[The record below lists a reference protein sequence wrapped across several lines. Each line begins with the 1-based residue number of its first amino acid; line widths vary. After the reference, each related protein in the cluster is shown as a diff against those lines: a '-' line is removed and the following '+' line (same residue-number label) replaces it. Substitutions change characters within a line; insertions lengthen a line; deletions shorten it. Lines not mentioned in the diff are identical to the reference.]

1 MESKGKLASD
11 ELPANET
18 PAYSGRRLIELDSLR
33 GLAACSVAIYHLVL
47 GWFSFRQPAGITS
60 VLLKTLYP
68 IYAGPEAVRLFF
80 VLSGMVL
87 AISFGYER
95 QRQSY
100 RSFLSKRVMR
110 IYIPYLFALI
120 LAVLGASKWH
130 GPIDH
135 SAIKNC
141 CWSDPVSPA
150 LVLQHVLF
158 IGDYDFG
165 QLNPVFWSLV
175 HEMRISIIFPL
186 LFMVVRRLTNRG
198 AILLAGGCTL
208 SSMLILRLLPQFVS
222 PILPMSC
229 VMTVHYL
236 ALFIMGILLARN
248 LGGISMWY
256 ARQSNARRLALLLFS
271 LVIYS
276 FTGIVSQ
283 ALFGSHLK
291 LVIGLSDWGTAAGA
305 AGIIVTC
312 HSSLRARL
320 FLHSKVPLFLGRI
333 SYSLYLIH
341 IPILLALVFSLQQI
355 GAAREIVI
363 VPAYFLASLV
373 AAYTFCVLIEEPFL
387 RLGKHVGRAVG
398 HNHQSWIWTRIAAI
412 RG

>member
-1 MESKGKLASD
+1 M
-11 ELPANET
+11 
-18 PAYSGRRLIELDSLR
+18 
-33 GLAACSVAIYHLVL
+33 
-47 GWFSFRQPAGITS
+47 
-60 VLLKTLYP
+60 LL
-68 IYAGPEAVRLFF
+68 
-80 VLSGMVL
+80 
-87 AISFGYER
+87 
-95 QRQSY
+95 
-100 RSFLSKRVMR
+100 
-110 IYIPYLFALI
+110 
-120 LAVLGASKWH
+120 
-130 GPIDH
+130 
-135 SAIKNC
+135 
-141 CWSDPVSPA
+141 
-150 LVLQHVLF
+150 
-158 IGDYDFG
+158 
-165 QLNPVFWSLV
+165 
-175 HEMRISIIFPL
+175 
-186 LFMVVRRLTNRG
+186 
-198 AILLAGGCTL
+198 
-208 SSMLILRLLPQFVS
+208 LRLLPQFVS

-373 AAYTFCVLIEEPFL
+373 AAYAFCVLIEEPFL